1 MKGQVNT
8 SLFHDFGKIRYD
20 EQYLAETLQPT
31 TNGVHLNI
39 TYQLSV
45 KLDYDTY
52 CADKPECTI
61 PLFIQAPQLQN
72 FSIIQAPQDWN
83 PHVYDQSNFACPVP
97 PSELLPYNE
106 YAPEGQPLL
115 QQEPNM
121 YNPPNINVQMN
132 SNMPMGG
139 GQPQMQMNA
148 NFNMPHPGPVGGSDP
163 NMYDPVPPPVPS
175 PEHHSPVPIPIPM
188 PSQANPST
196 NYPQN
201 NNEWSV

>member
-1 MKGQVNT
+1 MYRRTHKKGEKFFDGLGANEKTEGFTRYLDIPLYDMKGQVNT

-20 EQYLAETLQPT
+20 EQHLAETLQPT

-83 PHVYDQSNFACPVP
+83 PHVYDQSNFA
-97 PSELLPYNE
+97 
-106 YAPEGQPLL
+106 
-115 QQEPNM
+115 
-121 YNPPNINVQMN
+121 
-132 SNMPMGG
+132 
-139 GQPQMQMNA
+139 
-148 NFNMPHPGPVGGSDP
+148 
-163 NMYDPVPPPVPS
+163 
-175 PEHHSPVPIPIPM
+175 
-188 PSQANPST
+188 
-196 NYPQN
+196 
-201 NNEWSV
+201 